1 MGFFPLISALIFV
14 GTIAVYGT
22 AFFWGLMS
30 RKLITAGF
38 ALLVIA
44 FAPVLLE
51 PSLGTGLLTAIL
63 SIPAAIFIAV
73 GALIAALLLIR
84 KRLAA

>member
-1 MGFFPLISALIFV
+1 MDSLPLIPALIFI
-14 GTIAVYGT
+14 GTIAVYST

-38 ALLVIA
+38 ALLVTA
-44 FAPVLLE
+44 FALVFLE